1 VLALGKKFEVDGSAL
16 YLKENEQ
23 RAFIKPS
30 FSVSHLGDNTIDSL
44 LAEKYT
50 LKEINNILQ
59 EIKLQIDNTKLEA
72 AVGEQNTISIHTESE
87 EGALTIS
94 IQGSFKL
101 ESPKFTLEEAGI
113 FSSAPQLSFE
123 VDHENE
129 DNVFTQLN
137 ETQSGAVA
145 DILHEFQERFV
156 SLKTKWTQTFME
168 VDTSH
173 TIMVSDLKA
182 VNERLSAVKRKLT
195 TLTNIHASSET
206 SVKAQFA
213 QVFAELQRISD
224 TCITCSTSIQ
234 HVKQEHTS
242 LMDSMHS
249 SQDEHDVQLQTLQSS
264 YSSLEAKMATA
275 DRCLKNLKNVLQSSF
290 L

>member
-1 VLALGKKFEVDGSAL
+1 VLAHGKKFEVDGSAL
-16 YLKENEQ
+16 NLKENEQ

-30 FSVSHLGDNTIDSL
+30 FSVSHMGDNTIDSL

-168 VDTSH
+168 VGTSH

-182 VNERLSAVKRKLT
+182 VNERL
-195 TLTNIHASSET
+195 
-206 SVKAQFA
+206 
-213 QVFAELQRISD
+213 
-224 TCITCSTSIQ
+224 
-234 HVKQEHTS
+234 
-242 LMDSMHS
+242 
-249 SQDEHDVQLQTLQSS
+249 
-264 YSSLEAKMATA
+264 
-275 DRCLKNLKNVLQSSF
+275 
-290 L
+290 